1 MLKADYLKGYYLL
14 PSGKLGKIESSA
26 QYDDGSEYIFIKELG
41 EMFDIKDIE
50 ISECIMDLLSIGDI
64 VDGKLVSAFSNSLVD
79 GHKVVAF
86 LEDNSKKEPIYEIY
100 NEEDLEKAYIITAK
114 GLSQIEYIGG

>member
-1 MLKADYLKGYYLL
+1 MLKTDYLKGYYLL
-14 PSGKLGKIESSA
+14 PSGKLGKIESSVK
-26 QYDDGSEYIFIKELG
+26 YDDGSEYIFIKELG

-50 ISECIMDLLSIGDI
+50 ISECIIDLLSIGDI
-64 VDGKLVSAFSNSLVD
+64 VNGKPISAFSNSLIS
-79 GHKVVAF
+79 GHKVAAF

>member
-14 PSGKLGKIESSA
+14 PSGKLGKIESSEK
-26 QYDDGSEYIFIKELG
+26 YDDGSEYIFIKELG

-50 ISECIMDLLSIGDI
+50 ISECIIDLLSIGDV

-79 GHKVVAF
+79 GHKVAAF

-100 NEEDLEKAYIITAK
+100 NEEDLEKAYIITSK

>member
-26 QYDDGSEYIFIKELG
+26 KYDDGSEYIFIKELG
-41 EMFDIKDIE
+41 EMFDIKDIK

-64 VDGKLVSAFSNSLVD
+64 VDGKVISAFSNSLVQ
-79 GHKVVAF
+79 GHSPVAF
-86 LEDNSKKEPIYEIY
+86 LQDNSRKKPVFEIY
-100 NEEDLEKAYIITAK
+100 NEKDLEKAYIVTKK

>member
-14 PSGKLGKIESSA
+14 PSGKLGKIESSEK
-26 QYDDGSEYIFIKELG
+26 YDDGSEYIFIKELG

-50 ISECIMDLLSIGDI
+50 ISECIIYLLSIGDV

-79 GHKVVAF
+79 GHKVAAF

>member
-14 PSGKLGKIESSA
+14 PSGKLGKLESSEK
-26 QYDDGSEYIFIKELG
+26 YDDGSEYIFIKELG

-50 ISECIMDLLSIGDI
+50 ISECIIDLLSIGDV

-79 GHKVVAF
+79 GHKVAAF

>member
-14 PSGKLGKIESSA
+14 PSGKLGKIESSEK
-26 QYDDGSEYIFIKELG
+26 YDDGSEYIFIKELG

-50 ISECIMDLLSIGDI
+50 ISECIIDLLSIGDV

-79 GHKVVAF
+79 GHKVAAF

>member
-14 PSGKLGKIESSA
+14 PSGKLGKIESSEK
-26 QYDDGSEYIFIKELG
+26 YDDGSEYIFIKELG

-50 ISECIMDLLSIGDI
+50 ISECIIDLLSLGDV

-79 GHKVVAF
+79 GHKVAAF

>member
-14 PSGKLGKIESSA
+14 PSGKLGKIESSEK
-26 QYDDGSEYIFIKELG
+26 YDDGSEYIFIKELG

-50 ISECIMDLLSIGDI
+50 ISECIIDLLSIGDI
-64 VDGKLVSAFSNSLVD
+64 VNGKPISAFSNSLIS
-79 GHKVVAF
+79 GHKVAAF

>member
-14 PSGKLGKIESSA
+14 PSGKLGKIESSEK
-26 QYDDGSEYIFIKELG
+26 YDDGSEYIFIKELG
-41 EMFDIKDIE
+41 EMFDIKYIE
-50 ISECIMDLLSIGDI
+50 ISECIIDLLSIGDV

-79 GHKVVAF
+79 GHKVAAF

>member
-14 PSGKLGKIESSA
+14 PSGKLGKIESSEK
-26 QYDDGSEYIFIKELG
+26 YDDGSEYIFIKELG

-50 ISECIMDLLSIGDI
+50 ISECIIDLLSIGDV
-64 VDGKLVSAFSNSLVD
+64 VDGKLVSALSNSVVD
-79 GHKVVAF
+79 GHKVAAF

>member
-1 MLKADYLKGYYLL
+1 MLKTDYLKGYYLL

-26 QYDDGSEYIFIKELG
+26 KYDDGSEYIFIKELG
-41 EMFDIKDIE
+41 EMFNIKDIE

-64 VDGKLVSAFSNSLVD
+64 VDGKPISAFSNSLIS
-79 GHKVVAF
+79 GHKVAAF
-86 LEDNSKKEPIYEIY
+86 LENNSNKKPIYEIY
-100 NEEDLEKAYIITAK
+100 SERDLEKAYIITVK

>member
-1 MLKADYLKGYYLL
+1 MLKTDYLKGYYLL

-26 QYDDGSEYIFIKELG
+26 KHDDGSEHIFIKELG

-50 ISECIMDLLSIGDI
+50 ISECIIDLLSIGDI

>member
-26 QYDDGSEYIFIKELG
+26 KYDDGSEYIFIKELG
-41 EMFDIKDIE
+41 EMFDIKDIK

-64 VDGKLVSAFSNSLVD
+64 VDGKVISAFSNSLSN
-79 GHKVVAF
+79 GNRIIAF
-86 LEDNSKKEPIYEIY
+86 LEDNSNKKPIYEIY
-100 NEEDLEKAYIITAK
+100 NEKDLEKAYIITAK